1 MAPSYGNWEWR
12 PRELKKVI
20 KSWALWHRLV
30 IPALRRL
37 GQEDGEFEA
46 SQC

>member
-1 MAPSYGNWEWR
+1 VWWYTF
-12 PRELKKVI
+12 
-20 KSWALWHRLV
+20 V

-46 SQC
+46 SLDYISRPYFKKIFLFIVQTLY